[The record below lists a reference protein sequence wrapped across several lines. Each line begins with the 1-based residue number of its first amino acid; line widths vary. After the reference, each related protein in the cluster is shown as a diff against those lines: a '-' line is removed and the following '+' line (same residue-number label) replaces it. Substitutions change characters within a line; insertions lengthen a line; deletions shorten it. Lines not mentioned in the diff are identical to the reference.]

1 MPQSFT
7 VGVPV
12 NSPLPLTVKPLTGS
26 GFSCVIFEPGLFDVT
41 TVTGVIAAFSLT
53 GAGGVTFPVSSS
65 ATFGFLS

>member
-12 NSPLPLTVKPLTGS
+12 NSPLPLTDNPFTG
-26 GFSCVIFEPGLFDVT
+26 GFSVVMVAPGLFVVT
-41 TVTGVIAAFSLT
+41 TVTGGTSAFSLT
-53 GAGGVTFPVSSS
+53 GAGGVTVPVSLS